1 MEEIKTIEN
10 PAGGG
15 VPAEGAPAAQPDRG
29 AAFEELITGE
39 YKAEFQARLEEVL
52 ARRLKNSRAAAEKL
66 RQAEPLIEAAAN
78 RYGMDPEDVAGLT
91 QALAA
96 EPLAEDHPAAIAD
109 RLRREQEGLRQLYPR
124 FNLGAELQNPLF
136 KTLLQ
141 NKVDLRTAYEVV
153 HHRELLPAA
162 LRAAE
167 SRGIRRAEENA
178 ARPVESAALPR
189 GGSPGGTDFAHMT
202 PKERA
207 AVNRRALHGETIRF

>member
-1 MEEIKTIEN
+1 MEEIKNTEN
-10 PAGGG
+10 PTGEG
-15 VPAEGAPAAQPDRG
+15 VPAEMVSNAPDKG
-29 AAFEELITGE
+29 AAFEELIAGE
-39 YKAEFQARLEEVL
+39 YKAEFQARLEEAMAKPL
-52 ARRLKNSRAAAEKL
+52 ASAREANVRLKEA
-66 RQAEPLIEAAAN
+66 QPLIEAAAN
-78 RYGMDPEDVAGLT
+78 RYGMDPDDVAGLT

-96 EPLAEDHPAAIAD
+96 EPLAEDHPTAIAE
-109 RLRREQEGLRQLYPR
+109 RLRREQEGVRQLYPR
-124 FNLGAELQNPLF
+124 FNLGTELQNPLF

-141 NKVDLRTAYEVV
+141 NRVDLRTAYEVV

-167 SRGIRRAEENA
+167 SRGMRRAEQNA